1 MPVTSKQYKQYL
13 INTQINYTC
22 DYMSEFGDM
31 SGDAVERFLKKS
43 KLKPSFVWEQVKGE
57 IVFSPK
63 GSLIIDKV
71 VLEHKNTTK
80 IECAYKQWSGSSHA
94 IVMGVGVVNILYYN
108 PELDRYW
115 IIDFRIWDKKIDG
128 KKETELA
135 MELLKLNTKR
145 IGTHNFYSVLFDS
158 FYASGEML
166 RYIGMD
172 LKKIFYTNLPA
183 SRNCIEVSKVLETN
197 QTPNQQTQYIPIKE
211 LNWTDKE
218 LIYGKMVYLKDIPK
232 SMPVKLFSVASSER
246 RIDNLCTNDIDKST
260 DVTATQE
267 ESSKRWKVEQF
278 HREIKQTLGI
288 AKCQCRKNRSQRN
301 HILCSM
307 LSWIYLTKQAIKAST
322 TIYQIKKNQLKDYM
336 LNVMKHPYWEYQ
348 GV

>member
-22 DYMSEFGDM
+22 DYMSEFNDL

-43 KLKPSFVWEQVKGE
+43 KLKPSFVWEQVKSE

-94 IVMGVGVVNILYYN
+94 IVMGIGVVNILYYN

-115 IIDFRIWDKKIDG
+115 IIDFRIWDKKVDG

-135 MELLKLNTKR
+135 MELLKLAIWRVGELN
-145 IGTHNFYSVLFDS
+145 YSTVLFDS
-158 FYASGEML
+158 FYASSEML

-172 LKKIFYTNLPA
+172 LKKVFYTNLPA
-183 SRNCIEVSKVLETN
+183 SRNCLEVNKITKLD
-197 QTPNQQTQYIPIKE
+197 QRYIQIKE
-211 LNWTDKE
+211 LDWTDQE
-218 LIYGKMVYLKDIPK
+218 LISGKIVYLRDIPK

-246 RIDNLCTNDIDKST
+246 RIDNLCTNHIDNTT
-260 DVTATQE
+260 DVNATQE

-301 HILCSM
+301 HILCCM
-307 LSWIYLTKQAIKAST
+307 LSWIYLTKQAFKTST
-322 TIYQIKKNQLKDYM
+322 TIYQLKKNQLNDYM
-336 LNVMKHPYWEYQ
+336 HNVMKHPYWEYQ

>member
-57 IVFSPK
+57 IVFSSK
-63 GSLIIDKV
+63 GKLIIDKV

-94 IVMGVGVVNILYYN
+94 IVMGIGVVNILYYN

-115 IIDFRIWDKKIDG
+115 IIDFRIWDKKVDG
-128 KKETELA
+128 KKETQLA
-135 MELLKLNTKR
+135 KELLKLAVLR
-145 IGTHNFYSVLFDS
+145 IGELNYSTVLFDS

-166 RYIGMD
+166 RYVGMD
-172 LKKIFYTNLPA
+172 LKKIFYTNIDP
-183 SRNCIEVSKVLETN
+183 RRKCKEVKDLDKPDPLKLGYKQVQDLD
-197 QTPNQQTQYIPIKE
+197 
-211 LNWTDKE
+211 WTDQE
-218 LIYGKMVYLKDIPK
+218 LENGKIVVLNEIPN
-232 SMPVKLFSVASSER
+232 SMTMKLFSIASSDR
-246 RIDNLCTNDIDKST
+246 RIDNLCTNNT
-260 DVTATQE
+260 DDSITVSVAQE
-267 ESSKRWKVEQF
+267 ESSIRWKIEQF

-307 LSWIYLTKQAIKAST
+307 LSWIYLTKQAIKTST
-322 TIYQIKKNQLKDYM
+322 TIYKIKKKQLDDYM
-336 LNVMKHPYWEYQ
+336 FNVMKHPYWEYE

>member
-22 DYMSEFGDM
+22 DYMSEFSDM
-31 SGDAVERFLKKS
+31 SGDGIERFLKKS

-57 IVFSPK
+57 IVFSSK

-94 IVMGVGVVNILYYN
+94 IVMGIGVVNILYYN

-115 IIDFRIWDKKIDG
+115 IIDFRIWDKKVDG

-135 MELLKLNTKR
+135 LELLKLAVWR
-145 IGTHNFYSVLFDS
+145 IGELNYSTVLFDS
-158 FYASGEML
+158 FYASSEML
-166 RYIGMD
+166 RYIAMD
-172 LKKIFYTNLPA
+172 LKKVFYTNLPA
-183 SRNCIEVSKVLETN
+183 GRNCLEVDKT
-197 QTPNQQTQYIPIKE
+197 TKPDQQYVQIKD
-211 LNWTDKE
+211 LNWTDQE
-218 LIYGKMVYLKDIPK
+218 LIYGKMIYLKDIPK

-246 RIDNLCTNDIDKST
+246 RIDNLCTNDIDNST
-260 DVTATQE
+260 NVTVTQE

-278 HREIKQTLGI
+278 HREIKQNLGI

-307 LSWIYLTKQAIKAST
+307 LSWVYLTKQAIKQAT
-322 TIYQIKKNQLKDYM
+322 TIYQIKKRQLNDYM
-336 LNVMKHPYWEYQ
+336 LNIMKHPYWEYE

>member
-1 MPVTSKQYKQYL
+1 MPVSSKQYKQYL
-13 INTQINYTC
+13 INTQGSYTC
-22 DYMSEFGDM
+22 DYMSQFSDM
-31 SGDAVERFLKKS
+31 SGDAVERFLKGS
-43 KLKPSFVWEQVKGE
+43 KLKPSFIWEQVKGE
-57 IVFSPK
+57 IVLSSK

-94 IVMGVGVVNILYYN
+94 TVMGIGVVNILYYN
-108 PELDRYW
+108 PELNRYW
-115 IIDFRIWDKKIDG
+115 IIDCRVWDKKVDG

-135 MELLKLNTKR
+135 FELLKLNTKR
-145 IGTHNFYSVLFDS
+145 IGLSNFYSVLFDS

-172 LKKIFYTNLPA
+172 LKKVFYTNLPA
-183 SRNCIEVSKVLETN
+183 ARKCIEVEKLIK
-197 QTPNQQTQYIPIKE
+197 PDQQYSQIKDLDWTDQE
-211 LNWTDKE
+211 LN
-218 LIYGKMVYLKDIPK
+218 YGKMIYLKDIPK
-232 SMPVKLFSVASSER
+232 SLPVKLFSVASSER
-246 RIDNLCTNDIDKST
+246 RIDNLCTNDIDNST
-260 DVTATQE
+260 DVTVTQE

-301 HILCSM
+301 HIICSM
-307 LSWIYLTKQAIKAST
+307 LSWVYLTKEAVKHAT
-322 TIYQIKKNQLKDYM
+322 TIYQIKKKQLDQYM
-336 LNVMKHPYWEYQ
+336 MSIMKHPHWEYE